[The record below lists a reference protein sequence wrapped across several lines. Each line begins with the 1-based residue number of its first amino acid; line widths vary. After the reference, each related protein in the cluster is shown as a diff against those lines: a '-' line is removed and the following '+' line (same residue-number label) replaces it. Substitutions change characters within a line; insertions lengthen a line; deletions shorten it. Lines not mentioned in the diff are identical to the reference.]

1 MSPYDQLE
9 QAMIEV
15 AAGRRIAYLGPEV
28 SALSGGSAPSSPAAL
43 CAQIEAQVRAPR
55 RAQGNLWSVAQYVES
70 RKFRA
75 TLDKL
80 VQDAFAGDTPGPNP
94 VHDWLARVRP
104 PMVVDTWYD
113 DGLLRA
119 FDAASQGT
127 EDWGL
132 VQGVSRNG
140 EWIDIFT
147 RAYDNTGAEVEAA
160 DPAWKTL
167 IYKPHGLA
175 RKGGSMLISD
185 SDYVEVLTEID
196 IQRPIPEEV
205 QRRRTGTPFLFL
217 GCRFDD
223 QMLRIFARQ
232 IAKRSGQ
239 GHVIVTPG
247 PLSRMEARFVEEM
260 GATWLD
266 LPADAVAEALSV
278 PEG

>member
-1 MSPYDQLE
+1 MAAIDMLE
-9 QAMIEV
+9 QAMNEV
-15 AAGRRIAYLGPEV
+15 SAGKRIAYLGPEV
-28 SALSGGSAPSSPAAL
+28 SALSGGGAPTSPAAL
-43 CAQIEAQVRAPR
+43 CAIIEGQVRAPR
-55 RAQGNLWSVAQYVES
+55 RASGNLWSVAQYVES

-75 TLDKL
+75 TLDTL
-80 VQDAFAGDTPGPNP
+80 VRDAFAPAAACANP

-119 FDAASQGT
+119 F
-127 EDWGL
+127 ERVRDWGL

-147 RAYDNTGAEVEAA
+147 RACDSAGTEVGEASP
-160 DPAWKTL
+160 DWKTL
-167 IYKPHGLA
+167 LYKPHGLA
-175 RKGGSMLISD
+175 RPGASFLISD

-205 QRRRTGTPFLFL
+205 QRRRTGRPLLFL

-223 QMLRIFARQ
+223 QMLRTFARQ
-232 IAKRSGQ
+232 IGKRSAE
-239 GHVIVTPG
+239 GHVAVMPG
-247 PLSRMEARFVEEM
+247 PLTRMEARFLDEL
-260 GATWLD
+260 GITWLD
-266 LPADAVAEALSV
+266 LPVAALSEMLTV

>member
-1 MSPYDQLE
+1 MTALDQLE
-9 QAMIEV
+9 QAMNEV
-15 AAGRRIAYLGPEV
+15 AAGKRIAYLGPEV
-28 SALSGGSAPSSPAAL
+28 SALSGGAAPTTPAAL
-43 CAQIEAQVRAPR
+43 CGVIEAQVRAPR
-55 RAQGNLWSVAQYVES
+55 RASGNLWSVAQYVES

-75 TLDKL
+75 TLDKI
-80 VQDAFAGDTPGPNP
+80 VIEAFDAPAAQPNP

-104 PMVVDTWYD
+104 PMVVDSWYD

-119 FDAASQGT
+119 FGKAGN
-127 EDWGL
+127 WGL

-147 RAYDNTGAEVEAA
+147 RAYDSAGQQVEAA
-160 DPAWKTL
+160 DPTWETL
-167 IYKPHGLA
+167 LYKPHGIA
-175 RKGGSMLISD
+175 RGGSSYLISD

-205 QRRRTGTPFLFL
+205 QERRTGKPFLFL

-239 GHVIVTPG
+239 GHIAVMPG
-247 PLSRMEARFVEEM
+247 PLTRMERRFLED
-260 GATWLD
+260 GGITWLD
-266 LPADAVAEALSV
+266 LHAAAVAEALSV

>member
-1 MSPYDQLE
+1 MNALDQLE
-9 QAMIEV
+9 TAMNEV
-15 AAGRRIAYLGPEV
+15 AAGKRIAYLGPDV
-28 SALSGGSAPSSPAAL
+28 SALSGGGAPTSPQAL
-43 CAQIEAQVRAPR
+43 CAMIEAQVRAPR
-55 RAQGNLWSVAQYVES
+55 RASGNLWSVAQYVES

-75 TLDKL
+75 TLDTL
-80 VQDAFAGDTPGPNP
+80 VREAFAAGPAQPNP

-104 PMVVDTWYD
+104 PMVVDIWYD
-113 DGLLRA
+113 DGILQA
-119 FDAASQGT
+119 FDAAKKAET
-127 EDWGL
+127 DWGL

-147 RAYDNTGAEVEAA
+147 RAYASTGAEVAEAS
-160 DPAWKTL
+160 PEWKTL
-167 IYKPHGLA
+167 VYKPHGVA
-175 RKGGSMLISD
+175 NPGSSYLMSD

-205 QRRRTGTPFLFL
+205 RRRRTGRPFLFL

-232 IAKRSGQ
+232 IAKRSAG
-239 GHVIVTPG
+239 GHVVVMPG
-247 PLSRMEARFVEEM
+247 PLSRMERRFIEDL

-266 LPADAVAEALSV
+266 LPASAVAEALTV

>member
-1 MSPYDQLE
+1 MTALDQLE
-9 QAMIEV
+9 QAMNEV
-15 AAGRRIAYLGPEV
+15 AAGKRIAYLGPEV
-28 SALSGGSAPSSPAAL
+28 SALSGGAAPTTPDAL
-43 CAQIEAQVRAPR
+43 CAMIEAQVRAPR
-55 RAQGNLWSVAQYVES
+55 RASGNLWSVAQYVES

-75 TLDKL
+75 TLDKI
-80 VQDAFAGDTPGPNP
+80 VVEAFDTPAAQPNP

-104 PMVVDTWYD
+104 PMVVDSWYD

-119 FDAASQGT
+119 FGKGGN
-127 EDWGL
+127 WGL

-147 RAYDNTGAEVEAA
+147 RAYDSAGQQVGAA
-160 DPAWKTL
+160 DPTWETL
-167 IYKPHGLA
+167 LYKPHGIA
-175 RKGGSMLISD
+175 RAGSSYLISD

-196 IQRPIPEEV
+196 IQRPIPEAV
-205 QRRRTGTPFLFL
+205 QDRRTGKPFLFL

-239 GHVIVTPG
+239 GHIAVMPG
-247 PLSRMEARFVEEM
+247 PLTRMERRFLED
-260 GATWLD
+260 GGITWLD
-266 LPADAVAEALSV
+266 LPAAAVAEALSV

>member
-1 MSPYDQLE
+1 MTDLDLLE
-9 QAMIEV
+9 KAMDEV
-15 AAGRRIAYLGPEV
+15 AAGKRIAYLGSGI
-28 SALSGGSAPSSPAAL
+28 SALSDDGAPTSPSEL
-43 CAQIEAQVRAPR
+43 CAIVEAQVRAPR
-55 RAQGNLWSVAQYVES
+55 RASGNLWSVAQYVES

-75 TLDKL
+75 TLDKI
-80 VQDAFAGDTPGPNP
+80 VSEAFMVGTGQKPNP

-113 DGLLRA
+113 DGLTRA
-119 FDAASQGT
+119 FGATGT
-127 EDWGL
+127 NWGL

-147 RAYDNTGAEVEAA
+147 RAYDATGQEVGAPEP
-160 DPAWKTL
+160 DWGTL
-167 IYKPHGLA
+167 VYKPHGVA
-175 RKGGSMLISD
+175 KPGGSYLMSD

-205 QRRRTGTPFLFL
+205 QRRRTGRPFLFL

-232 IAKRSGQ
+232 ITKRSAE
-239 GHVIVTPG
+239 GHIAVLPA
-247 PLSRMEARFVEEM
+247 PLTRMERRFLDD
-260 GATWLD
+260 GGITWLD
-266 LPADAVAEALSV
+266 LPTSAVADVLMV

>member
-1 MSPYDQLE
+1 MASIDMLE
-9 QAMIEV
+9 QAMNEV
-15 AAGRRIAYLGPEV
+15 SAGKRIAYLGPEV
-28 SALSGGSAPSSPAAL
+28 SALSGGGAPTSPAAL
-43 CAQIEAQVRAPR
+43 CAIIEAQVRAPR
-55 RAQGNLWSVAQYVES
+55 RASGNLWSVAQYVES

-75 TLDKL
+75 TLDTL
-80 VQDAFAGDTPGPNP
+80 VRDAFAPAAAFANP

-119 FDAASQGT
+119 F
-127 EDWGL
+127 ERVRDWGL

-147 RAYDNTGAEVEAA
+147 RAYDSAGTEVGEASP
-160 DPAWKTL
+160 DWKTL
-167 IYKPHGLA
+167 LYKPHGLA
-175 RKGGSMLISD
+175 RPGASFLISD

-205 QRRRTGTPFLFL
+205 QRRRTGRPLLFL

-223 QMLRIFARQ
+223 QMLRTFARQ
-232 IAKRSGQ
+232 IGKRSAE
-239 GHVIVTPG
+239 GHVAVMPG
-247 PLSRMEARFVEEM
+247 PLTRMEARFLDEL
-260 GATWLD
+260 GITWLD
-266 LPADAVAEALSV
+266 LPVAALSEMLTV

>member
-1 MSPYDQLE
+1 MASIDMLE
-9 QAMIEV
+9 QAMNEV
-15 AAGRRIAYLGPEV
+15 SAGKRIAYLGPEV
-28 SALSGGSAPSSPAAL
+28 SALSGGGAPTSPAAL
-43 CAQIEAQVRAPR
+43 CAIIEAQVRAPR
-55 RAQGNLWSVAQYVES
+55 RASGNLWSVAQYVES

-75 TLDKL
+75 TLDTL
-80 VQDAFAGDTPGPNP
+80 VRDAFAPAAAFANP

-119 FDAASQGT
+119 F
-127 EDWGL
+127 ERVRDWGL

-147 RAYDNTGAEVEAA
+147 RAYDSAGTEVGEASP
-160 DPAWKTL
+160 DWKTL
-167 IYKPHGLA
+167 LYKPHGLA
-175 RKGGSMLISD
+175 RPGASFLISD

-205 QRRRTGTPFLFL
+205 QRRRTGRPLLFL

-223 QMLRIFARQ
+223 QMLRTFARQ
-232 IAKRSGQ
+232 IGKRSAE
-239 GHVIVTPG
+239 GHVAVMPG
-247 PLSRMEARFVEEM
+247 PLTRMEARLLDEL
-260 GATWLD
+260 GITWLD
-266 LPADAVAEALSV
+266 LPVAALSEMLTV

>member
-1 MSPYDQLE
+1 MTALDQLE
-9 QAMIEV
+9 QAMNEV
-15 AAGRRIAYLGPEV
+15 AGGKRIAYLGPEV
-28 SALSGGSAPSSPAAL
+28 SALSGGDAPTSPADL
-43 CAQIEAQVRAPR
+43 CARIEAQVRAPR
-55 RAQGNLWSVAQYVES
+55 RAAGNLWSVAQYVES

-75 TLDKL
+75 TLDKI
-80 VQDAFAGDTPGPNP
+80 VNDAFDTPAKAPNP
-94 VHDWLARVRP
+94 IHDWIARCRP

-119 FDAASQGT
+119 FGAEA
-127 EDWGL
+127 DWGL

-147 RAYDNTGAEVEAA
+147 RSYTSTGQEIEAPDA
-160 DPAWKTL
+160 AWKTL
-167 IYKPHGLA
+167 VYKPHGVA
-175 RKGGSMLISD
+175 GAGSSYLISD

-205 QRRRTGTPFLFL
+205 QTRRTGRPFLFI

-232 IAKRSGQ
+232 IAKRSAP
-239 GHVIVTPG
+239 GHIAVMTG
-247 PLSRMEARFVEEM
+247 PLTRMERKFLDDLEI
-260 GATWLD
+260 TWLD
-266 LPADAVAEALSV
+266 LPVDALVEALTV

>member
-1 MSPYDQLE
+1 MTVFDQLE
-9 QAMIEV
+9 AAMNEV
-15 AAGRRIAYLGPEV
+15 AAGTRIAYLGPDV
-28 SALSGGSAPSSPAAL
+28 SALSGSAAPATPAAL

-55 RAQGNLWSVAQYVES
+55 RASGNLWSVAQYVES

-75 TLDKL
+75 TLNTIL
-80 VQDAFAGDTPGPNP
+80 RDAFDVPVPGANP

-104 PMVVDTWYD
+104 PLVVDSWYD
-113 DGLLRA
+113 DGLMRA
-119 FDAASQGT
+119 FGQQ
-127 EDWGL
+127 DWGL
-132 VQGVSRNG
+132 VQGISRNG

-147 RAYDNTGAEVEAA
+147 RAYDAAGQLVAEA

-167 IYKPHGLA
+167 IYKPHGVIAGDRSFLV
-175 RKGGSMLISD
+175 SD

-196 IQRPIPEEV
+196 IQRPIPAEV
-205 QRRRTGTPFLFL
+205 QHRRTGRPFLFV

-232 IAKRSGQ
+232 IAKRSGE
-239 GHVIVTPG
+239 GHIVVMPG
-247 PLSRMEARFVEEM
+247 PLTRMERRFIEDM

-266 LPADAVAEALSV
+266 LPAEALAEALSV

>member
-1 MSPYDQLE
+1 MAAIDMLE
-9 QAMIEV
+9 QAMNEV
-15 AAGRRIAYLGPEV
+15 SAGKRIAYLGPEV
-28 SALSGGSAPSSPAAL
+28 SALSGGGAPTSPAAL
-43 CAQIEAQVRAPR
+43 CAIIEAQVRAPR
-55 RAQGNLWSVAQYVES
+55 RASGNLWSVAQYVES

-75 TLDKL
+75 TLDTL
-80 VQDAFAGDTPGPNP
+80 VRDAFAPVAAFANP

-119 FDAASQGT
+119 F
-127 EDWGL
+127 ERVRDWGL

-147 RAYDNTGAEVEAA
+147 RAYDSAGTEVGEASP
-160 DPAWKTL
+160 DWKTL
-167 IYKPHGLA
+167 LYKPHGLA
-175 RKGGSMLISD
+175 RPGASFLISD

-205 QRRRTGTPFLFL
+205 QRRRTGRPLLFL

-223 QMLRIFARQ
+223 QMLRTFARQ
-232 IAKRSGQ
+232 IGKRSAE
-239 GHVIVTPG
+239 GHVAVMPG
-247 PLSRMEARFVEEM
+247 PLTRMEARFLDEL
-260 GATWLD
+260 GITWLD
-266 LPADAVAEALSV
+266 LPVAALSEMLTV

>member
-1 MSPYDQLE
+1 MASIDMLE
-9 QAMIEV
+9 QAMNEV
-15 AAGRRIAYLGPEV
+15 SAGKRIAYLGPEV
-28 SALSGGSAPSSPAAL
+28 SALSGGGAPTSPAAL
-43 CAQIEAQVRAPR
+43 CAIIEAQVRAPR
-55 RAQGNLWSVAQYVES
+55 RASGNLWSVAQYVES

-75 TLDKL
+75 TLDTL
-80 VQDAFAGDTPGPNP
+80 VRDAFAPAAAFANP

-119 FDAASQGT
+119 FERAG
-127 EDWGL
+127 DWGL

-147 RAYDNTGAEVEAA
+147 RAYDSAGTEVGEASP
-160 DPAWKTL
+160 DWRTL
-167 IYKPHGLA
+167 LYKPHGLA
-175 RKGGSMLISD
+175 RPGASFLISD

-205 QRRRTGTPFLFL
+205 QRRRTGRPLLFL

-223 QMLRIFARQ
+223 QMLRTFARQ
-232 IAKRSGQ
+232 IGKRSAE
-239 GHVIVTPG
+239 GHVAVMPG
-247 PLSRMEARFVEEM
+247 PLTRMEARFLDEL
-260 GATWLD
+260 GITWLD
-266 LPADAVAEALSV
+266 LPVAALSEMLTV